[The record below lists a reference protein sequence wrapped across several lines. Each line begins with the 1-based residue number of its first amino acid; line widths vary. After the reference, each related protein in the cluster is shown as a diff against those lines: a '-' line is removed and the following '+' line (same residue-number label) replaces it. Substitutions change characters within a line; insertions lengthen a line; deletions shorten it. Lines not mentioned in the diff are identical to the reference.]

1 MKAVVCRAF
10 GPPESLSLE
19 EMPAPALGAGQVRIA
34 IKAAAIN
41 FADTLMIQGKYQ
53 EKPPFPFVAGFE
65 CAGLVTEVAEGV
77 RHLRPGMRVIALSQ
91 QGAFC
96 TETVADAAGVIPLPE
111 EMGFAEGAA
120 FPVAYGT
127 SHIGLVDRGQLKAGE
142 TLLVL
147 GAAGGVG
154 LTAVEIGKALGAR
167 VIAAASSPEKLAIAR
182 AHGADE
188 TIDYAAEDLRAR
200 VKELAPKGVDV
211 VYDPVGGDAFDA
223 ALRCMAW
230 DGRIVVVGFAS
241 GRIPTVPAN
250 LLLVKQIA
258 VTGLYWGAHMRN
270 NPQRLASS
278 LMELL
283 GLYREGKLKPHVS
296 HALPL
301 EDHARAFRLLMERQ
315 ATGKVV
321 LTND

>member
-1 MKAVVCRAF
+1 MKAVVCKSF
-10 GPPESLSLE
+10 GPPENLSLE
-19 EMPAPALGAGQVRIA
+19 EVPDLPVGPGQVRIDV
-34 IKAAAIN
+34 KAASIN
-41 FADTLMIQGKYQ
+41 FADTLIIQGKYQ
-53 EKPPFPFVAGFE
+53 EKPPFPFTPGFE
-65 CAGLVTEVAEGV
+65 CAGTVAEVGEGV
-77 RHLRPGMRVIALSQ
+77 KHFKPGMRVMALAPK
-91 QGAFC
+91 GAFC
-96 TETVADAAGVIPLPE
+96 TQTVTDAAAVIPLPE
-111 EMGFAEGAA
+111 TMSFEQGAA

-167 VIAAASSPEKLAIAR
+167 VIAAASSKEKLEIAK

-188 TIDYAAEDLRAR
+188 LIDYSTEDLKTR
-200 VKELAPKGVDV
+200 VKELAPKGVDL
-211 VYDPVGGDAFDA
+211 VYDPVGGDLFDA

-230 DGRIVVVGFAS
+230 NGRIVVVGFAS

-250 LLLVKQIA
+250 LLLVKQIS
-258 VTGLYWGAHMRN
+258 VTGVFWGAHQKN
-270 NPQRLASS
+270 DPKRLAVS
-278 LMELL
+278 LMELM
-283 GLYREGKLKPHVS
+283 GMYMEGKLKPHVS

-301 EDHARAFRLLMERQ
+301 DRFAEAFHLLMDRK

-321 LTND
+321 LTA